1 MQVNGVANFLSSYTL
16 ENKKETMKTHTK
28 QIKLQISGDADAVD
42 AAIKILHR
50 INFINGSIWSPA
62 MRKRGE
68 RSIVKIAARSVKISD
83 DEP

>member
-1 MQVNGVANFLSSYTL
+1 VAIFFGIFYRLTQQ
-16 ENKKETMKTHTK
+16 EIPMPTITK
-28 QIKLQISGDADAVD
+28 PIKIQISGDADAVD

-50 INFINGSIWSPA
+50 LNFINGAIWSPA

-68 RSIVKIAARSVKISD
+68 PSIVKIAARSVKISD

>member
-1 MQVNGVANFLSSYTL
+1 VAIFFWIFYRLTQQEIPMS
-16 ENKKETMKTHTK
+16 KITK
-28 QIKLQISGDADAVD
+28 PIKIHISGDADAVD